1 MISSIL
7 YILFTGMQIE
17 IQTSGCN
24 LGSLWKAYLW
34 VISLTFEPYS
44 LISQLFKPMKSSC
57 ANQNN
62 SQLIARGVKGHCK
75 QEQFL
80 NEL

>member
-24 LGSLWKAYLW
+24 LGTLWKAYLW
-34 VISLTFEPYS
+34 VISLTLEPYS
-44 LISQLFKPMKSSC
+44 LISQLFKPLKSSW
-57 ANQNN
+57 ANQNL
-62 SQLIARGVKGHCK
+62 SGLTAHGLKDHCK
-75 QEQFL
+75 
-80 NEL
+80 

>member
-34 VISLTFEPYS
+34 VIFLTFEPYS

-57 ANQNN
+57 ANQNL
-62 SQLIARGVKGHCK
+62 SQLIACGIKDLCK
-75 QEQFL
+75 
-80 NEL
+80 

>member
-17 IQTSGCN
+17 IRTSGCN

-34 VISLTFEPYS
+34 VISLTFEPYN

-57 ANQNN
+57 ANQSI
-62 SQLIARGVKGHCK
+62 SQLTACGVKDHGK
-75 QEQFL
+75 NEQLL